1 MSTAGGSGSDAEL
14 QRSPLNVTV
23 PDTSCTLPPP
33 HPLRASEAEKNR
45 PNQTNRIIDLRE
57 RGGKDIVPL
66 VDDVATLTLDVWAHE
81 QGLQRS
87 GVSLAG
93 V

>member
-1 MSTAGGSGSDAEL
+1 VRIDAC
-14 QRSPLNVTV
+14 
-23 PDTSCTLPPP
+23 DTC
-33 HPLRASEAEKNR
+33 RAYVK
-45 PNQTNRIIDLRE
+45 TFDLRE
-57 RGGKDIVPL
+57 SGGKDVVPL

-81 QGLQRS
+81 QGLRRS